1 MAKIEITIK
10 DDDGNITETKEYELG
25 LGRKTLDD
33 IEEAVEGLKNEFL
46 PELEHELLN
55 NAQTELKKTIGKKI
69 N

>member
-10 DDDGNITETKEYELG
+10 DDDGNITGTKEYELE
-25 LGRKTLDD
+25 LGRETLDD

-55 NAQTELKKTIGKKI
+55 KAQTKVKKNIRKKT

>member
-10 DDDGNITETKEYELG
+10 DDDGNITGTKEYELE
-25 LGRKTLDD
+25 LGRETLDD

-55 NAQTELKKTIGKKI
+55 NVQTKVKKNVRKKI